1 MAMLVFFHTDQS
13 VEFVEQRL
21 MEIKQR
27 SGDLFTKYYPL
38 GTLRKS
44 DALDVEVLKEYGTD
58 FDTKSMFYI
67 TSRPRKED
75 FTLNDAIGYMK
86 KEFSDVKFTAENE
99 GGGLM

>member
-1 MAMLVFFHTDQS
+1 MAMLVFFHTNQS

-21 MEIKQR
+21 MEIRQR

-38 GTLRKS
+38 LAPREA
-44 DALDVEVLKEYGTD
+44 DDLDREVLREYGAD

-67 TSRPRKED
+67 TSRPRKEG
-75 FTLNDAIGYMK
+75 FTLNDAIAYMK
-86 KEFSDVKFTAENE
+86 KEFSDVKFAAENE